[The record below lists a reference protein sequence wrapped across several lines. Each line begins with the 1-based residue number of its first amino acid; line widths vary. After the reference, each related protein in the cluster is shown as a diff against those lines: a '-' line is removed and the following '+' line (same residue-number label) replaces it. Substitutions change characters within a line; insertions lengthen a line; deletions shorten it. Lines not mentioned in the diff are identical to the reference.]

1 MYSLIALSRESK
13 DLMPNGGSILTLSY
27 YGSEKAVPKYNV
39 MGVAKA
45 GLESSVRYLASDLGP
60 KGIRVNAI
68 SAGPIKTLSAS
79 GIKDFRSMLNTFPS
93 LAPLRRNVTLEDI
106 GGAATFLASDAS
118 AGVTGEIMYVDAGD
132 NTVGLSLLEKD
143 EG

>member
-1 MYSLIALSRESK
+1 
-13 DLMPNGGSILTLSY
+13 
-27 YGSEKAVPKYNV
+27 
-39 MGVAKA
+39 
-45 GLESSVRYLASDLGP
+45 
-60 KGIRVNAI
+60 
-68 SAGPIKTLSAS
+68 
-79 GIKDFRSMLNTFPS
+79 MLNTFPS

-118 AGVTGEIMYVDAGD
+118 AGVTGEIMYVDAGY